1 MSGKNSRFIF
11 LFENII
17 KQNLKAY
24 LPQVP
29 TDHISCFLQCTR
41 SIPGPKEPSVL
52 VFTLYKAQS
61 LLYANAW
68 GKQGIPR
75 SWDNSQNI
83 PKIVNPLKKWSL
95 ELTSYSDDKTGK
107 TWLSLQIL

>member
-83 PKIVNPLKKWSL
+83 PKIVNPLKK
-95 ELTSYSDDKTGK
+95 
-107 TWLSLQIL
+107 